1 MNGLAGKERQST
13 SKRRISLYLAMSAR
27 LVIRKSLL
35 AYFNWIEK
43 VKEKLKI
50 LNSHESLATRMKR
63 EKKSQPLQP
72 QATKTSLIR
81 LTRWIEKRRKE
92 QRPRKRNRKKRINCR
107 QYSPSPAEKWRLWR
121 PTSVVEGQPQT
132 LNGRPRP
139 LRGRPFTQ

>member
-92 QRPRKRNRKKRINCR
+92 QRPRKRAKKKRINCR
-107 QYSPSPAEKWRLWR
+107 QYWKSKSRPIDLMSDPIEVKKDRNQKNIISQPAL
-121 PTSVVEGQPQT
+121 QIDD
-132 LNGRPRP
+132 
-139 LRGRPFTQ
+139 